1 MKFTKP
7 AECEIKVNHTNK
19 VINHEDRPKKNFIPG
34 LMILGFRRI
43 HLDPRNKKI
52 RTEIKTT
59 NISFKRLIISFKRY
73 NKSLNRY
80 KIEWKLKQENQNG
93 H

>member
-1 MKFTKP
+1 MFITNILWCISIQDSLISLKSSFEGQFFLKKTK
-7 AECEIKVNHTNK
+7 EGSISTEQ
-19 VINHEDRPKKNFIPG
+19 
-34 LMILGFRRI
+34 
-43 HLDPRNKKI
+43 KI

-59 NISFKRLIISFKRY
+59 NISFKQLIISFKRY

-80 KIEWKLKQENQNG
+80 EIEWKLKQENQNG